1 MSGSATS
8 KEKKTKVGI
17 ENLIKIY
24 GGKIFQTEN
33 AAGNTIVIGDRG
45 GTLVL
50 GILACLP
57 TDFLL

>member
-8 KEKKTKVGI
+8 KEKKTKVEI
-17 ENLIKIY
+17 ENLTKIY

-45 GTLVL
+45 ETFGPENFSLF
-50 GILACLP
+50 AY
-57 TDFLL
+57 